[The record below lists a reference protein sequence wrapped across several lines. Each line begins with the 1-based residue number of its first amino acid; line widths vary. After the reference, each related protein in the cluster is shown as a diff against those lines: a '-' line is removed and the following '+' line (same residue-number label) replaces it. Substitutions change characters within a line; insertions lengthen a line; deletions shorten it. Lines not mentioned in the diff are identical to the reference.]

1 MSLTTAILWI
11 DFVNSLQFLRRPD
24 LQCIVLQVII
34 YFNEIFGL
42 TTLWR
47 HLLLTDAYLHTYY
60 LITVHTGSCVFKS
73 CHMRFSFAAL
83 LLLNLTTFILR
94 NLWENWHQ
102 HTRVFFTG
110 ILIILQ
116 RMKVLRSLGSR
127 LPVFSKCTVN
137 GNGNIMLTNHSL
149 LRDHDFYQARTPTKY
164 FSLTSHVFRTTCSKK
179 RIFIDKADELH
190 PTY

>member
-1 MSLTTAILWI
+1 MTSSVTDRRVLTYILFDNCTHWQLCVQIMSYAFQFCSAPVAELDNIHFKKLVRKFTPAHP
-11 DFVNSLQFLRRPD
+11 SL
-24 LQCIVLQVII
+24 
-34 YFNEIFGL
+34 
-42 TTLWR
+42 
-47 HLLLTDAYLHTYY
+47 
-60 LITVHTGSCVFKS
+60 
-73 CHMRFSFAAL
+73 
-83 LLLNLTTFILR
+83 
-94 NLWENWHQ
+94 
-102 HTRVFFTG
+102 FTG